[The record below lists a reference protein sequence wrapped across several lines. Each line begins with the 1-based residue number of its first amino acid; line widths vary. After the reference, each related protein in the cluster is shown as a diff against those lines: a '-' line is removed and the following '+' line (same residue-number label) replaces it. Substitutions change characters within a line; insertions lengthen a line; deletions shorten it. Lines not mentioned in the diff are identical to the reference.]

1 MVGAVNALESIKGL
15 TMLEL
20 KIAVDETHPHQSLDT
35 CIALVSMIEGLLD
48 GKNDLGDLT
57 AEGIFGLS
65 LQLRSVVTAM
75 GVIRDAV
82 EAKIHGED
90 KPNERAV
97 TPRLTEPKGRRSA
110 AA

>member
-20 KIAVDETHPHQSLDT
+20 KIEISETHPHQSLDT
-35 CIALVSMIEGLLD
+35 CICLVDMLRELFED
-48 GKNDLGDLT
+48 RQDLSSLT
-57 AEGIFGLS
+57 DRGI
-65 LQLRSVVTAM
+65 M
-75 GVIRDAV
+75 GVILQLQAMETAMTEIRNAV
-82 EAKIHGED
+82 QAKMYSED
-90 KPNERAV
+90 KPNDQAV